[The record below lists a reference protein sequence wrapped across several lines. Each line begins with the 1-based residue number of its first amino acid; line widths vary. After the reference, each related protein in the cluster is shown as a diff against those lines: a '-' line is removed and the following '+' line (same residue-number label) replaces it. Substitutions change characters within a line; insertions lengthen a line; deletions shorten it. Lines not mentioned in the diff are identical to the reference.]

1 MFLKIQNHF
10 VNYTRCG
17 FSLEDHKYLFAST
30 KKLENLNVKVM
41 MSNSDVPITKEAFND
56 ESYKIQTVSCK
67 RSIHSKKP
75 GSKTNE
81 IIVTNF

>member
-1 MFLKIQNHF
+1 M
-10 VNYTRCG
+10 
-17 FSLEDHKYLFAST
+17 
-30 KKLENLNVKVM
+30 M

-56 ESYKIQTVSCK
+56 ESYKIQTISCK